1 MESSQL
7 ASAPPPPDSTAS
19 TGRADDWT
27 RSLIRTAAILSG
39 FAALL
44 AGAVVLGFAV
54 FGEPGGDDPSA
65 TWLAVALVVQYLLI
79 GVAVSVTVANP
90 GRAALISA
98 AVLGG
103 VAVIACVATIVTM
116 PDPDDGA
123 WISHRQVLGAFAFG
137 LTALGAGLLVLAEY
151 VVRDGPGLPAPRG
164 LVIRTCVLSTV
175 FVIVLAAA
183 GTAAAHDV
191 AEAANTD
198 ATTAGAMHAAAA
210 NAVPATFQ
218 HLNPAY
224 PGSSGALG
232 TPYGLLVT
240 APDMLAVTAYDAD
253 TGTVRWKHVRH
264 NRTFAQP
271 PLTSADGRILAL
283 VGDRRDSHGGTSA
296 IVLDT
301 ETGRLLSDR
310 RLTKE
315 EGTVLAVT
323 SQVVLFQPTDDPG
336 RLTAYGYSGRELW
349 SYEAPTRCL
358 IGVARQAGTDIAAA
372 MDCSSDDVSADKP
385 AVTALDERT
394 GKQQWTWRAPVVGG
408 IEPGSLLIAGDRI
421 IADVRRDV
429 STSEGLFAARLFRH
443 DLTALNAADGSTA
456 WRREALDL
464 GSTYAV
470 ACAGTLQAAGA
481 DVVLGECHHASAGG
495 QATFDVATFTLAD
508 GKPDWQA
515 SAPLGFTP
523 GDGADPSGWFAA
535 LADGRVAM
543 VTDSSNDITDPECA
557 LYLANSGKV
566 TEMAASKDSTEE
578 IADKAWCR
586 TASLHATPDAL
597 SVSYTGHVFSLR

>member
-39 FAALL
+39 VAALL

-65 TWLAVALVVQYLLI
+65 TWLAVGLVVQYLLI
-79 GVAVSVTVANP
+79 GVAVSITVANP
-90 GRAALISA
+90 GRAAMISA
-98 AVLGG
+98 AVLAGL
-103 VAVIACVATIVTM
+103 ALIACVVTVVTM
-116 PDPDDGA
+116 PDPGDGA

-137 LTALGAGLLVLAEY
+137 LTALGAGLLAGAEFA
-151 VVRDGPGLPAPRG
+151 VRDGQGAPAPRG
-164 LVIRTCVLSTV
+164 LVVRTSVLSVV

-183 GTAAAHDV
+183 GTAGAHDI
-191 AEAANTD
+191 AEAANTE
-198 ATTAGAMHAAAA
+198 ATTAEAPHGPAATAQ
-210 NAVPATFQ
+210 PATFQ

-224 PGSSGALG
+224 PGGAGALG
-232 TPYGLLVT
+232 TPYALLVT

-253 TGTVRWKHVRH
+253 SGTVRWKHVRH

-271 PLTSADGRILAL
+271 PLTSADGRVVAL
-283 VGDRRDSHGGTSA
+283 VGDRRDSHAGTSA

-310 RLTKE
+310 RLTKD
-315 EGTVLAVT
+315 EGKVLAVT
-323 SQVVLFQPTDDPG
+323 SQVILFQPTDDPG

-349 SYEAPTRCL
+349 SFEAPTRCL
-358 IGVARQAGTDIAAA
+358 IGVAGQAGSDVVTA

-394 GKQQWTWRAPVVGG
+394 GAQRWTWRAPVIGG
-408 IEPGSLLIAGDRI
+408 IEPGSLLITDGKV

-443 DLTALNAADGSTA
+443 DLTALNAADGTRL

-470 ACAGTLQAAGA
+470 ACAGTLQLAGP

-495 QATFDVATFTLAD
+495 QATFDVATFSLAD
-508 GKPDWQA
+508 GASDWTA

-523 GDGADPSGWFAA
+523 GEGADPSGWFAA

-557 LYLANSGKV
+557 LYLANAGKV
-566 TEMAASKDSTEE
+566 TELAAGADSAA
-578 IADKAWCR
+578 IADRAWCR

-597 SVSYTGHVFSLR
+597 SVAYTGHVFSLR